1 MKTHDLINERKD
13 TNMIP
18 SNKQNDSLIAS
29 RFHQLFIKFS
39 IILKE
44 RERGEKH
51 TLFDEAE

>member
-51 TLFDEAE
+51 TLFVEAE